1 MIRTLILNTLTGIK
15 AVLYFTALMPLLSSC
30 QSGSKTGLSG
40 SSSSVRHYPLPS
52 RSFSVMDTGTTYQIG
67 GYGSD
72 LVYCNKDHTFWLLTD
87 RGPNVDN
94 QSGDGKIFPEPDF
107 SPRIGIFSKD
117 GDRFVLKHEIILK
130 NQDNR
135 PFTGLPIKDSPG
147 QTGETAYD
155 LYGKKIQSSASHGID
170 PEGLALLPD
179 STFWVSDEYGP
190 FLMHF
195 DRSGRCIDRLSPFDG
210 SMPQHY
216 QSRKPNRGLEG
227 LCANPDGT
235 YLYGIMQS
243 PLMGEKEHIVPLFR
257 YDLTDKDWTEFRY
270 PLDTDSDGANALC
283 WLSDSTLLVLER
295 DGKFPD
301 EHTPAN
307 KKVYKV
313 CLSDRSPILQ
323 KTLVLDIVK
332 AAPDYGHDKAEGI
345 ALIGD
350 SILCVANDDDF
361 GITSPTQPDNTII
374 EKNAPSGNRDFNEL
388 WFFRI
393 K

>member
-1 MIRTLILNTLTGIK
+1 
-15 AVLYFTALMPLLSSC
+15 
-30 QSGSKTGLSG
+30 
-40 SSSSVRHYPLPS
+40 
-52 RSFSVMDTGTTYQIG
+52 
-67 GYGSD
+67 
-72 LVYCNKDHTFWLLTD
+72 
-87 RGPNVDN
+87 
-94 QSGDGKIFPEPDF
+94 
-107 SPRIGIFSKD
+107 
-117 GDRFVLKHEIILK
+117 
-130 NQDNR
+130 
-135 PFTGLPIKDSPG
+135 
-147 QTGETAYD
+147 
-155 LYGKKIQSSASHGID
+155 
-170 PEGLALLPD
+170 
-179 STFWVSDEYGP
+179 
-190 FLMHF
+190 MHF

-227 LCANPDGT
+227 LCASPDGT
-235 YLYGIMQS
+235 CLYGIMQS

-270 PLDTDSDGANALC
+270 LLDTDSDGANALC

-374 EKNAPSGNRDFNEL
+374 EKNTPSGNRDFNEL